1 MTTGKAPILR
11 VGTAVIT
18 FVTCA
23 SHHPSSNP
31 RFFAAIPMVV
41 TMQES
46 NDVAHK
52 SVGENVVPLPK
63 LSFGASVLMTDPE
76 GSCVHKHDSEPL

>member
-1 MTTGKAPILR
+1 
-11 VGTAVIT
+11 
-18 FVTCA
+18 
-23 SHHPSSNP
+23 
-31 RFFAAIPMVV
+31 MVV